1 LHQDSC
7 TIVDDACCLERLL
20 KSPKKLSQSNF
31 LDLFLD
37 EESRE
42 RFLQFLNA
50 GENGTPTMP
59 RGLRI
64 SLQGADG
71 PVSMDVFHTK
81 LPTSGSASSN
91 YCLLAMKE
99 DPEQQTPPDAA
110 PGSTPSINATFTSRT
125 AGSRS
130 SVSEVVQTYPDL
142 TEIALLC
149 SNATGLLDIEE
160 AHLLFQRQE
169 WRPNIESGMP
179 TLRRFIRPSDW
190 DRIEKM
196 IQNVV
201 NLPPADIDIER
212 RCYFGHPMLFRIPG
226 ESRSYLSSNT
236 TSISLAHRGGAV
248 RSPSLE
254 SERPDPIH
262 FWMHFSS
269 FDDARIRRPK
279 EQELEEIAEGDEAYE
294 DNAQLD
300 DILT

>member
-1 LHQDSC
+1 MFVGWVC
-7 TIVDDACCLERLL
+7 
-20 KSPKKLSQSNF
+20 
-31 LDLFLD
+31 
-37 EESRE
+37 SR
-42 RFLQFLNA
+42 
-50 GENGTPTMP
+50 G
-59 RGLRI
+59 
-64 SLQGADG
+64 
-71 PVSMDVFHTK
+71 
-81 LPTSGSASSN
+81 
-91 YCLLAMKE
+91 LLAMKE

-236 TSISLAHRGGAV
+236 TSISLAHRGSAV
-248 RSPSLE
+248 RSTRPD
-254 SERPDPIH
+254 SEMRPDPIH

-269 FDDARIRRPK
+269 FDDARIRRPR
-279 EQELEEIAEGDEAYE
+279 EQELEEIAEGDEGYE
-294 DNAQLD
+294 DNAQLSTTSWHIFFLRVIQVHSVMLD
-300 DILT
+300 LVYSSTHEEFRLRKRIAARTGYL

>member
-1 LHQDSC
+1 MGVNGEQASC
-7 TIVDDACCLERLL
+7 V
-20 KSPKKLSQSNF
+20 KKLWYQVWEQIRIRKFKMFDITIDFSICFPKCTAFS
-31 LDLFLD
+31 LYVPLFRSCVYGFFMFVGWVC
-37 EESRE
+37 SR
-42 RFLQFLNA
+42 
-50 GENGTPTMP
+50 G
-59 RGLRI
+59 
-64 SLQGADG
+64 
-71 PVSMDVFHTK
+71 
-81 LPTSGSASSN
+81 
-91 YCLLAMKE
+91 LLAMKE

-212 RCYFGHPMLFRIPG
+212 RCYFGHPMPLSYSRWVSKLFIIQYHFYQPST
-226 ESRSYLSSNT
+226 SRKCCKIHKTGQWDETRSHPFLDAFFILWWCSNST
-236 TSISLAHRGGAV
+236 T
-248 RSPSLE
+248 
-254 SERPDPIH
+254 
-262 FWMHFSS
+262 
-269 FDDARIRRPK
+269 
-279 EQELEEIAEGDEAYE
+279 
-294 DNAQLD
+294 
-300 DILT
+300 